1 MLIKDLYGVNF
12 VYQTIVKSYFNQTL
26 THNLKIKKYK
36 LSVVDSML
44 DKYGIGSANG
54 LPMTAVDF
62 VCKVAEDNNDEIR
75 K

>member
-1 MLIKDLYGVNF
+1 MLIKDLYGVHF
-12 VYQTIVKSYFNQTL
+12 VYQTIVKSYFNQIL
-26 THNLKIKKYK
+26 THNIKIKKYK

-62 VCKVAEDNNDEIR
+62 VCKVAEDNND
-75 K
+75 